1 MSAGGSNQLLTPD
14 EVAELLAVS
23 KRTLMGSYRKWGL
36 PSVKVG
42 KHVRFRSRAVD
53 QWVDDQSDDM

>member
-23 KRTLMGSYRKWGL
+23 KRTLMGSYRRWGL
-36 PSVKVG
+36 PAVKVG
-42 KHVRFRSRAVD
+42 KHVRFRTRAVE
-53 QWVDDQSDDM
+53 QWVDAQSDGM